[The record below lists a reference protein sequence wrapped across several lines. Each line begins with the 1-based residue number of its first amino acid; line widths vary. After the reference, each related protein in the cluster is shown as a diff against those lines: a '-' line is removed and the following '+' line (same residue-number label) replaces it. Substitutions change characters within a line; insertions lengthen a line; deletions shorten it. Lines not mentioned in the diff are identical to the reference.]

1 MKSPNVKKIL
11 DWRGSV
17 SFGIVLIVALAL
29 SWWSLYSLAITF
41 YGVPKILAIG
51 VSAAF
56 DGAALFVAD
65 LASKYARTED
75 SGLATKLA
83 TYLFVGA
90 SVYLNVE
97 HAILLSYG
105 VPGMVLFGAPPVI
118 AGILFELYLRF
129 VHRTEMRANGLV
141 PKRMPVFGKISWL
154 IFPGKTFRGFKD
166 VVFFRLNEVVTSVTN
181 EPLQR
186 TKSRD
191 KVTTKKD
198 KCDKPNDMSRDMS
211 QDKVTKEF
219 AVTTPDVPVTDNV
232 TKKVTKSVT
241 RTSDIS
247 KDKSVSAL
255 VRDLWAKGVT
265 DRTELHKQIC
275 DIKGTDVP
283 VNTVNK
289 AVSRLDN
296 VPGA

>member
-1 MKSPNVKKIL
+1 MNTPDVKKIL
-11 DWRGSV
+11 DWRGAI
-17 SFGIVLIVALAL
+17 SFGVVLIVALAL
-29 SWWSLYSLAITF
+29 SWWSLYSLAVTF
-41 YGVPKILAIG
+41 YGVPQILAIG

-97 HAILLSYG
+97 HAMLLAYG

-129 VHRTEMRANGLV
+129 IHRSEMRSMGLV

-154 IFPGKTFRGFKD
+154 IFPGKTFGGFKN
-166 VVFFRLNEVVTSVTN
+166 VVFYRLNEVVSGVTGQTI
-181 EPLQR
+181 ER
-186 TKSRD
+186 TKTR
-191 KVTTKKD
+191 TRRTKKD
-198 KCDKPNDMSRDMS
+198 KTEFT
-211 QDKVTKEF
+211 VTS
-219 AVTTPDVPVTDNV
+219 PDVPVTDTV
-232 TKKVTKSVT
+232 TKPVPVTEDKTKKIVRDKSVT
-241 RTSDIS
+241 ESGDMESDMPVA
-247 KDKSVSAL
+247 KL
-255 VRDLWAKGVT
+255 VRALWTQGVT
-265 DRTELHKQIC
+265 DRTELHKRIC
-275 DIKGTDVP
+275 DIKEQDIP

-296 VPGA
+296 VPGV

>member
-1 MKSPNVKKIL
+1 MNTQVKKIL
-11 DWRGSV
+11 DWRGSI
-17 SFGIVLIVALAL
+17 SFGVVLIVALAL
-29 SWWSLYSLAITF
+29 SWWSLYSLAVTF
-41 YGVPKILAIG
+41 YGVPQILAIG

-129 VHRTEMRANGLV
+129 IHRSEMRSMGLV

-166 VVFFRLNEVVTSVTN
+166 VVFFRLNEVVTGVTGQ
-181 EPLQR
+181 PVQR
-186 TKSRD
+186 TKTSAKPRD
-191 KVTTKKD
+191 KKD
-198 KCDKPNDMSRDMS
+198 KRDKTKDMS
-211 QDKVTKEF
+211 QDVTF
-219 AVTTPDVPVTDNV
+219 TVTTPDVPVTDTV
-232 TKKVTKSVT
+232 TKPVPVTKSVT
-241 RTSDIS
+241 GQSDI
-247 KDKSVSAL
+247 KRDKSVSSL
-255 VRDLWAKGVT
+255 VRDLWAQGVT

-275 DIKGTDVP
+275 DIKGTTVP

>member
-1 MKSPNVKKIL
+1 MPDFKKVL
-11 DWRGSV
+11 DWRGSI
-17 SFGIVLIVALAL
+17 SFGVVLIVALAL
-29 SWWSLYSLAITF
+29 SWWSLYSLAVTF
-41 YGVPKILAIG
+41 YGVPQILAIG

-97 HAILLSYG
+97 HAMLLSYG

-129 VHRTEMRANGLV
+129 VHRSEMRANGLV

-154 IFPGKTFRGFKD
+154 IFPGKTFGGFKD
-166 VVFFRLNEVVTSVTN
+166 VVFFRLNEVVTGVTG
-181 EPLQR
+181 EPVQRTRSRDKR

-191 KVTTKKD
+191 TQ
-198 KCDKPNDMSRDMS
+198 DKPRDMS
-211 QDKVTKEF
+211 QDMSPDVTF
-219 AVTTPDVPVTDNV
+219 SVTTPDIPVTDNV
-232 TKKVTKSVT
+232 PEDMTVSPLSG
-241 RTSDIS
+241 TSDIS
-247 KDKSVSAL
+247 SDKSVSAL
-255 VRDLWAKGVT
+255 VRALWATGIT
-265 DRTELHKQIC
+265 DRTELHKKIC
-275 DIKGTDVP
+275 DIKGTTVP

>member
-1 MKSPNVKKIL
+1 MKTPNVKRIL
-11 DWRGSV
+11 DWRGSI
-17 SFGIVLIVALAL
+17 SFGVVLIVALAL

-41 YGVPKILAIG
+41 YGVPQILAIG

-105 VPGMVLFGAPPVI
+105 IPGMVLFGAPPVI

-129 VHRTEMRANGLV
+129 VHRSEMRANGLV

-166 VVFFRLNEVVTSVTN
+166 VVFYRLNEVVTGVTGQ
-181 EPLQR
+181 PLE
-186 TKSRD
+186 RD
-191 KVTTKKD
+191 KKRDIVTPKKD
-198 KCDKPNDMSRDMS
+198 KKDKTFS
-211 QDKVTKEF
+211 VTS
-219 AVTTPDVPVTDNV
+219 PDIPVTDNV
-232 TKKVTKSVT
+232 PRTKNVTEPVPVT
-241 RTSDIS
+241 DDMS

-255 VRDLWAKGVT
+255 VRALWSQGVT
-265 DRTELHKQIC
+265 DRTELHKRIC
-275 DIKGTDVP
+275 DIKEKDIP
-283 VNTVNK
+283 LNTVNK
-289 AVSRLDN
+289 AVSRLDSA
-296 VPGA
+296 PGHVTN

>member
-1 MKSPNVKKIL
+1 MNKPNVKKIL
-11 DWRGSV
+11 DWRGSI

-29 SWWSLYSLAITF
+29 SWWSLYSLAVTF
-41 YGVPKILAIG
+41 YGVPQILAIG

-97 HAILLSYG
+97 HAMLLSYG

-129 VHRTEMRANGLV
+129 VHRSEMRANGLV

-166 VVFFRLNEVVTSVTN
+166 VVFFRLNEVVTSVTGQ
-181 EPLQR
+181 PV
-186 TKSRD
+186 TKD
-191 KVTTKKD
+191 KPKKD
-198 KCDKPNDMSRDMS
+198 KSDKTFS
-211 QDKVTKEF
+211 VTS
-219 AVTTPDVPVTDNV
+219 PDVPVTDKV
-232 TKKVTKSVT
+232 TKPVPVTKDKVTNVGTKSVT
-241 RTSDIS
+241 MTS
-247 KDKSVSAL
+247 DKSVSAL
-255 VRDLWAKGVT
+255 VRDLWTQGVT
-265 DRTELHKQIC
+265 DRTELHKRIC

-296 VPGA
+296 VPGHVTS

>member
-1 MKSPNVKKIL
+1 MNKQVERIL
-11 DWRGSV
+11 GWRGSI
-17 SFGIVLIVALAL
+17 SFGVVLIVALAL
-29 SWWSLYSLAITF
+29 SWWSLYSLAVTF
-41 YGVPKILAIG
+41 YGVPHILAIG

-97 HAILLSYG
+97 HAMLLSYG

-154 IFPGKTFRGFKD
+154 IFPGKTFGGFKD
-166 VVFFRLNEVVTSVTN
+166 VVFFRLNEVVTSVTGQSVTR
-181 EPLQR
+181 E
-186 TKSRD
+186 KVSRD
-191 KVTTKKD
+191 KVTS
-198 KCDKPNDMSRDMS
+198 DKPVTQQSDMS
-211 QDKVTKEF
+211 QDIVTVEVTK
-219 AVTTPDVPVTDNV
+219 DDGDM
-232 TKKVTKSVT
+232 
-241 RTSDIS
+241 R
-247 KDKSVSAL
+247 DKSVSWL
-255 VRDLWAKGVT
+255 VKDLWDKGVT

-275 DIKGTDVP
+275 HIKQKTVP
-283 VNTVNK
+283 MNTVTK

-296 VPGA
+296 VPGT

>member
-1 MKSPNVKKIL
+1 MNKPDFKRVL
-11 DWRGSV
+11 DWRGSI
-17 SFGIVLIVALAL
+17 SFGVVLIVALAL
-29 SWWSLYSLAITF
+29 SWWSLYSLAVTF
-41 YGVPKILAIG
+41 YGVPQILAIG

-97 HAILLSYG
+97 HAMLLSYG

-129 VHRTEMRANGLV
+129 IHRSEMRANGLV

-154 IFPGKTFRGFKD
+154 IFPGKTFGGFKD
-166 VVFFRLNEVVTSVTN
+166 VVFYRLNESVTN
-181 EPLQR
+181 VTGQPLER
-186 TKSRD
+186 KKTKDKKPD
-191 KVTTKKD
+191 KVTKKD
-198 KCDKPNDMSRDMS
+198 KTFS
-211 QDKVTKEF
+211 VTS
-219 AVTTPDVPVTDNV
+219 PDIPVTDNV
-232 TKKVTKSVT
+232 PRTDKVTKTVPVT
-241 RTSDIS
+241 NDKD

-275 DIKGTDVP
+275 DIKGQDIP

-296 VPGA
+296 VPGHVTS

>member
-1 MKSPNVKKIL
+1 MNKPNVKKIL
-11 DWRGSV
+11 DWRGSI

-29 SWWSLYSLAITF
+29 SWWSLYSLAVTF
-41 YGVPKILAIG
+41 YGVPQILAIG

-97 HAILLSYG
+97 HAMLLSYG

-129 VHRTEMRANGLV
+129 VHRSEMRANGLV

-166 VVFFRLNEVVTSVTN
+166 VVFFRLNEVVTSVTGQ
-181 EPLQR
+181 PV
-186 TKSRD
+186 TKD
-191 KVTTKKD
+191 KPKKD
-198 KCDKPNDMSRDMS
+198 RSDKTFS
-211 QDKVTKEF
+211 VTS
-219 AVTTPDVPVTDNV
+219 PDVPVTDKV
-232 TKKVTKSVT
+232 TKPVPVTKDKVTNVGTKSVT
-241 RTSDIS
+241 MTS
-247 KDKSVSAL
+247 DKSVSAL
-255 VRDLWAKGVT
+255 VRDLWTQGVT
-265 DRTELHKQIC
+265 DRADLHKRIC

-296 VPGA
+296 VPGHVTS

>member
-1 MKSPNVKKIL
+1 MKTPNVKRIL
-11 DWRGSV
+11 DWRGSI
-17 SFGIVLIVALAL
+17 SFGVVLIVALAL

-41 YGVPKILAIG
+41 YGVPQILAIG

-105 VPGMVLFGAPPVI
+105 IPGMVLFGAPPVI

-129 VHRTEMRANGLV
+129 VHRSEMRANGLV

-166 VVFFRLNEVVTSVTN
+166 VVFYRLNEVVTGVTGQ
-181 EPLQR
+181 PLE
-186 TKSRD
+186 RD
-191 KVTTKKD
+191 KKQDTVTPKKD
-198 KCDKPNDMSRDMS
+198 KKDKTFS
-211 QDKVTKEF
+211 VTS
-219 AVTTPDVPVTDNV
+219 PDIPVTDNV
-232 TKKVTKSVT
+232 PRTKNVTEPVPV
-241 RTSDIS
+241 TSDMS

-255 VRDLWAKGVT
+255 VRALWAQGVT
-265 DRTELHKQIC
+265 DRTELHKRIC
-275 DIKGTDVP
+275 DIKEKDIP
-283 VNTVNK
+283 LNTVNK
-289 AVSRLDN
+289 AVSRLDSA
-296 VPGA
+296 PGHVTN

>member
-1 MKSPNVKKIL
+1 MNKPNIKRVL

-17 SFGIVLIVALAL
+17 SFGVVLIVALAL
-29 SWWSLYSLAITF
+29 SWWSLYSLAVTF
-41 YGVPKILAIG
+41 YGVPQILAIG

-129 VHRTEMRANGLV
+129 IHRSEMRAMGLV

-154 IFPGKTFRGFKD
+154 IFPGKTFRGFKN
-166 VVFFRLNEVVTSVTN
+166 VVFFRLNEVVTGVTGQPI
-181 EPLQR
+181 ER
-186 TKSRD
+186 TKSGD
-191 KVTTKKD
+191 KVTPKKD
-198 KCDKPNDMSRDMS
+198 KKDKRDKTSDMS
-211 QDKVTKEF
+211 QDKTF
-219 AVTTPDVPVTDNV
+219 SVTTPDVPVTDTV
-232 TKKVTKSVT
+232 TKPVPVTKSVT
-241 RTSDIS
+241 GQG
-247 KDKSVSAL
+247 DKSVSAL
-255 VRDLWAKGVT
+255 VRELWSQGVT

>member
-1 MKSPNVKKIL
+1 MNKPNIKKIL

-17 SFGIVLIVALAL
+17 SFGVVLIVALAL
-29 SWWSLYSLAITF
+29 SWWSLYSLAVTF
-41 YGVPKILAIG
+41 YGVPQILAIG

-97 HAILLSYG
+97 HAMLLSYG
-105 VPGMVLFGAPPVI
+105 IPGMVLFGAPPVI

-129 VHRTEMRANGLV
+129 VHRSEMRANGLV

-166 VVFFRLNEVVTSVTN
+166 VVFFRLNEVVTSVTGQ
-181 EPLQR
+181 PV
-186 TKSRD
+186 TKD
-191 KVTTKKD
+191 KPKKD
-198 KCDKPNDMSRDMS
+198 KSDKTFS
-211 QDKVTKEF
+211 VTS
-219 AVTTPDVPVTDNV
+219 PDVPVTDKVTKPVPVTKDNV
-232 TKKVTKSVT
+232 TLPRTKSVT
-241 RTSDIS
+241 MTS
-247 KDKSVSAL
+247 DKSVSAL
-255 VRDLWAKGVT
+255 VRDLWTQGVT
-265 DRTELHKQIC
+265 DRTELHKRIC

-296 VPGA
+296 VPGV

>member
-1 MKSPNVKKIL
+1 MMKTPNVKRIL
-11 DWRGSV
+11 DWRGSI
-17 SFGIVLIVALAL
+17 SFGVVLIVALAL

-41 YGVPKILAIG
+41 YGVPQILAIG

-105 VPGMVLFGAPPVI
+105 IPGMVLFGAPPVI

-129 VHRTEMRANGLV
+129 VHRSEMRANGLV

-166 VVFFRLNEVVTSVTN
+166 VVFYRLNEVVTGVTGQ
-181 EPLQR
+181 PLE
-186 TKSRD
+186 RD
-191 KVTTKKD
+191 KKQDTVTPKKD
-198 KCDKPNDMSRDMS
+198 KKDKTFS
-211 QDKVTKEF
+211 VTS
-219 AVTTPDVPVTDNV
+219 PDIPVTDNV
-232 TKKVTKSVT
+232 PRTKNVTEPVPV
-241 RTSDIS
+241 TSDMS

-255 VRDLWAKGVT
+255 VRALWAQGVT
-265 DRTELHKQIC
+265 DRTELHKRIC
-275 DIKGTDVP
+275 DIKEKDIP
-283 VNTVNK
+283 LNTVNK
-289 AVSRLDN
+289 AVSRLDSA
-296 VPGA
+296 PGHVTN

>member
-1 MKSPNVKKIL
+1 MNKPNVKKIL
-11 DWRGSV
+11 DWRGSI

-29 SWWSLYSLAITF
+29 SWWSLYSLAVTF
-41 YGVPKILAIG
+41 YGVPQILAIG

-97 HAILLSYG
+97 HAMLLSYG

-129 VHRTEMRANGLV
+129 VHRSEMRANGLV

-166 VVFFRLNEVVTSVTN
+166 VVFFRLNEVVTSVTGQ
-181 EPLQR
+181 PV
-186 TKSRD
+186 TKD
-191 KVTTKKD
+191 KPKKD
-198 KCDKPNDMSRDMS
+198 KSDKTFS
-211 QDKVTKEF
+211 VTS
-219 AVTTPDVPVTDNV
+219 PDVPVTDKV
-232 TKKVTKSVT
+232 TKPVPVTKDKVTNVGTKSVT
-241 RTSDIS
+241 MTS
-247 KDKSVSAL
+247 DKSVSAL
-255 VRDLWAKGVT
+255 VRDLWTQGVT
-265 DRTELHKQIC
+265 DRADLHKRIC

-296 VPGA
+296 VPGHVTS

>member
-1 MKSPNVKKIL
+1 MKTPNVKKIL

-29 SWWSLYSLAITF
+29 SWWSLYSLAVTF
-41 YGVPKILAIG
+41 YGVPQILAIG

-75 SGLATKLA
+75 SGFATKLA

-97 HAILLSYG
+97 HAMLLSYG
-105 VPGMVLFGAPPVI
+105 IPGMVLFGAPPVI

-129 VHRTEMRANGLV
+129 VHRSEMRANGLV

-154 IFPGKTFRGFKD
+154 IFPGKTFGGFKD
-166 VVFFRLNEVVTSVTN
+166 VVFFRLNEVVTGVTGQ
-181 EPLQR
+181 PVQR

-191 KVTTKKD
+191 KVTKKD
-198 KCDKPNDMSRDMS
+198 K
-211 QDKVTKEF
+211 TEF
-219 AVTTPDVPVTDNV
+219 IVTTPDVPVTDKVTRHIPDIV
-232 TKKVTKSVT
+232 TKTEDVPDNV

-247 KDKSVSAL
+247 SDKSVSAL
-255 VRDLWAKGVT
+255 VRALWQQGIT
-265 DRTELHKQIC
+265 DRTELHKKIC
-275 DIKGTDVP
+275 DIKGTSVP

-289 AVSRLDN
+289 AVSRLDS
-296 VPGA
+296 VPGV

>member
-1 MKSPNVKKIL
+1 MNKQVERIL
-11 DWRGSV
+11 GWRGSI
-17 SFGIVLIVALAL
+17 SFGVVLIVALAL
-29 SWWSLYSLAITF
+29 SWWSLYSLAVTF
-41 YGVPKILAIG
+41 YGVPHILAIG

-97 HAILLSYG
+97 HAMLLSYG

-154 IFPGKTFRGFKD
+154 IFPGKTFGGFKD
-166 VVFFRLNEVVTSVTN
+166 VVFFRLNEVVTSVTGQSVTR
-181 EPLQR
+181 EKVSR
-186 TKSRD
+186 DKKRD
-191 KVTTKKD
+191 KVTS
-198 KCDKPNDMSRDMS
+198 DKPVTQQSDMS
-211 QDKVTKEF
+211 QDIVTVEVTK
-219 AVTTPDVPVTDNV
+219 DDGDM
-232 TKKVTKSVT
+232 
-241 RTSDIS
+241 R
-247 KDKSVSAL
+247 DKSVSWL
-255 VRDLWAKGVT
+255 VKDLWDKGVT

-275 DIKGTDVP
+275 HIKQKTVP
-283 VNTVNK
+283 MNTVTK

-296 VPGA
+296 VPGT

>member
-1 MKSPNVKKIL
+1 MNKPSIKRIL

-17 SFGIVLIVALAL
+17 SFGVVLIVALAL
-29 SWWSLYSLAITF
+29 SWWSLYSLAVTF
-41 YGVPKILAIG
+41 YGVPQILAIG

-129 VHRTEMRANGLV
+129 IHRSEMRANGLV

-166 VVFFRLNEVVTSVTN
+166 VVFFRLNEVVTGVTGQPI
-181 EPLQR
+181 ER
-186 TKSRD
+186 TKSGD
-191 KVTTKKD
+191 KVTPKRDKKD
-198 KCDKPNDMSRDMS
+198 KRDKTSDMP
-211 QDKVTKEF
+211 QDKTF
-219 AVTTPDVPVTDNV
+219 SVTTPDVPVTDTV
-232 TKKVTKSVT
+232 TKPVPVTKSVT
-241 RTSDIS
+241 GQG
-247 KDKSVSAL
+247 DKSVSAL
-255 VRDLWAKGVT
+255 VRELWSQGVT

-275 DIKGTDVP
+275 DIKGTTVP

>member
-1 MKSPNVKKIL
+1 MNKPNIKRIL

-29 SWWSLYSLAITF
+29 SWWSLYSLAVTF
-41 YGVPKILAIG
+41 YGVPQILAIG

-97 HAILLSYG
+97 HAMLLSYG
-105 VPGMVLFGAPPVI
+105 IPGMVLFGAPPVI

-129 VHRTEMRANGLV
+129 IHRSEMRAMGLV

-154 IFPGKTFRGFKD
+154 IFPGKTFGGFKD
-166 VVFFRLNEVVTSVTN
+166 VVFFRLNEAVKNVTGQEVT
-181 EPLQR
+181 
-186 TKSRD
+186 RD
-191 KVTTKKD
+191 KRRRTKKD
-198 KCDKPNDMSRDMS
+198 KSSDKTFS
-211 QDKVTKEF
+211 VTS
-219 AVTTPDVPVTDNV
+219 PDVPVTDKVTESVPV
-232 TKKVTKSVT
+232 TKDKVTSVRTKSVT
-241 RTSDIS
+241 MTS
-247 KDKSVSAL
+247 DKSVSAL
-255 VRDLWAKGVT
+255 VRDLWTQGVT
-265 DRTELHKQIC
+265 DRTELHKRIC
-275 DIKGTDVP
+275 KIKGTDVP
-283 VNTVNK
+283 ANTVNK

-296 VPGA
+296 VPGV

>member
-1 MKSPNVKKIL
+1 MNKPNFKRVL
-11 DWRGSV
+11 DWRGSI
-17 SFGIVLIVALAL
+17 SFGVVLIVALAL
-29 SWWSLYSLAITF
+29 SWWSLYSLAVTF
-41 YGVPKILAIG
+41 YGVPQILAIG

-97 HAILLSYG
+97 HAMLLSYG
-105 VPGMVLFGAPPVI
+105 IPGMVLFGAPPVI

-129 VHRTEMRANGLV
+129 VHRSEMRANGLV

-154 IFPGKTFRGFKD
+154 IFPGKTFGGFKD
-166 VVFFRLNEVVTSVTN
+166 VVFFRLNEAVTN
-181 EPLQR
+181 VTGQPLDR
-186 TKSRD
+186 KKT
-191 KVTTKKD
+191 KD
-198 KCDKPNDMSRDMS
+198 KSDKTSDRTF
-211 QDKVTKEF
+211 K
-219 AVTTPDVPVTDNV
+219 VTTPDVPVTDKTVTNV
-232 TKKVTKSVT
+232 PVT
-241 RTSDIS
+241 RTKTVTNPSVTS

-255 VRDLWAKGVT
+255 VRELWDKGVT
-265 DRTELHKQIC
+265 DRKELHKQIC

-283 VNTVNK
+283 LNTVNK

>member
-1 MKSPNVKKIL
+1 MPDFKKIL

-17 SFGIVLIVALAL
+17 SFAVVLIVALAL
-29 SWWSLYSLAITF
+29 SWWSLYSLAVTF
-41 YGVPKILAIG
+41 YGVPQILAIG

-97 HAILLSYG
+97 HAMLLSYG

-129 VHRTEMRANGLV
+129 IHRSEMRSMGLV

-154 IFPGKTFRGFKD
+154 IFPGKTFGGFKD
-166 VVFFRLNEVVTSVTN
+166 VVFFRLNEVVTGVTG
-181 EPLQR
+181 EPVQR
-186 TKSRD
+186 TKRRDKSRD
-191 KVTTKKD
+191 TQD
-198 KCDKPNDMSRDMS
+198 KTNDMS
-211 QDKVTKEF
+211 QDMSPEVTF
-219 AVTTPDVPVTDNV
+219 SVTTPDIPVTDPV
-232 TKKVTKSVT
+232 PEDKTVSPVSG
-241 RTSDIS
+241 TSDIN

-255 VRDLWAKGVT
+255 VRALWASGIT

-275 DIKGTDVP
+275 VIKEQDIP

>member
-1 MKSPNVKKIL
+1 MNKQVKRIL

-17 SFGIVLIVALAL
+17 SFGIVLVVALSL
-29 SWWSLYSLAITF
+29 SWWSLYSLAVTF
-41 YGVPKILAIG
+41 YGVPQILAIG

-97 HAILLSYG
+97 HAMLLSYG
-105 VPGMVLFGAPPVI
+105 IPGMVLFGAPPVI

-154 IFPGKTFRGFKD
+154 IFPGKTYGGFKD
-166 VVFFRLNEVVTSVTN
+166 VVFFRLNEVVTSVTGQSVTR
-181 EPLQR
+181 EKVSR
-186 TKSRD
+186 DKKRD
-191 KVTTKKD
+191 KVTSDKRVTGQSDMSPVTKD
-198 KCDKPNDMSRDMS
+198 KSVTMS
-211 QDKVTKEF
+211 QDKVTK
-219 AVTTPDVPVTDNV
+219 P
-232 TKKVTKSVT
+232 VTKSVT
-241 RTSDIS
+241 MTS
-247 KDKSVSAL
+247 DKSVSLL
-255 VRDLWAKGVT
+255 VRELWDQGVT
-265 DRTELHKQIC
+265 DRTELHKKIC
-275 DIKGTDVP
+275 HLKGTTVP
-283 VNTVNK
+283 MNTVTK

>member
-1 MKSPNVKKIL
+1 MNKPDFKRVL
-11 DWRGSV
+11 DWRGSI
-17 SFGIVLIVALAL
+17 SFGVVLIVALAL
-29 SWWSLYSLAITF
+29 SWWSLYSLAVTF
-41 YGVPKILAIG
+41 YGVPQILAIG

-97 HAILLSYG
+97 HAMLLSYG

-129 VHRTEMRANGLV
+129 IHRSEMRANGLV

-154 IFPGKTFRGFKD
+154 IFPGKTFGGFKD
-166 VVFFRLNEVVTSVTN
+166 VVFYRLNESVTN
-181 EPLQR
+181 VTGQPLERKR
-186 TKSRD
+186 TKDKKPD
-191 KVTTKKD
+191 KVTKKD
-198 KCDKPNDMSRDMS
+198 KTFS
-211 QDKVTKEF
+211 VTS
-219 AVTTPDVPVTDNV
+219 PDIPVTDNV
-232 TKKVTKSVT
+232 TVTQKVTKTVPVT
-241 RTSDIS
+241 DDKD

-275 DIKGTDVP
+275 DIKGQDIP

-296 VPGA
+296 VPGHVTS